1 MKTKTTIRLLFL
13 IVALTL
19 LITSASAAAQ
29 PDETIQPRY
38 TSVVQFGRGLTINS
52 AGRADC
58 TSFVLLDS
66 PTDSAVLIMSLRRSE
81 DGVTWSSEKTWSTS
95 GNATAALSE
104 SIYVLSGYY
113 YKVNVSVTVYN
124 EGGHYIETA
133 TGSSEIV
140 NYGVR

>member
-1 MKTKTTIRLLFL
+1 MKTKTTIRILFL

-29 PDETIQPRY
+29 PNETVQPRY
-38 TSVVQFGRGLTINS
+38 TSITRYDAGLQINS

-58 TSFVLLDS
+58 TAIAMLNNT
-66 PTDSAVLIMSLRRSE
+66 TDSVVLIMSLRRSE
-81 DGVTWSSEKTWSTS
+81 DGVTWSSEKTWSIS
-95 GNATAALSE
+95 GNLAVSLDE
-104 SIYVLSGYY
+104 SFYVLSGYY

-133 TGSSEIV
+133 TTSSEII
-140 NYGVR
+140 NYGAN